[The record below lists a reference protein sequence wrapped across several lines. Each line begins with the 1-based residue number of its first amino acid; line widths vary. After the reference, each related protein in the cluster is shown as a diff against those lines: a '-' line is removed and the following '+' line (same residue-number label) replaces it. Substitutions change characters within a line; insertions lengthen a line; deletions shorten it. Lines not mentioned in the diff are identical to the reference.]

1 MKKYCLYG
9 ERCSGTN
16 YIQNLIRENF
26 NADRVENFGHKHF
39 FGFASFDNSDDVL
52 FISVIRNL
60 FDWINS
66 FYLKMHQ
73 LPLKYEKIS
82 SDLKR
87 YKFLNEEFF
96 SFSDADGN
104 RDTSHEIMNDRNI
117 YTGERYKNI
126 FELRHTKNKFLIDDL
141 PNKVKNHILLRYED
155 FLDDFENT
163 MNKINGVG
171 LEIKCKNSFPTNV
184 LTYKNTKIKFTKNE
198 YSEFSK
204 EEIFNNKNY
213 IDYYEKKLFKDFL

>member
-26 NADRVENFGHKHF
+26 NAEHVKNFGHKHF
-39 FGFASFDNSDDVL
+39 FGFTSFNNSDDVL

-66 FYLKMHQ
+66 FYIKMHQ
-73 LPLKYEKIS
+73 LPLKYKKIS

-104 RDTSHEIMNDRNI
+104 
-117 YTGERYKNI
+117 
-126 FELRHTKNKFLIDDL
+126 
-141 PNKVKNHILLRYED
+141 
-155 FLDDFENT
+155 
-163 MNKINGVG
+163 
-171 LEIKCKNSFPTNV
+171 
-184 LTYKNTKIKFTKNE
+184 
-198 YSEFSK
+198 
-204 EEIFNNKNY
+204 
-213 IDYYEKKLFKDFL
+213 

>member
-1 MKKYCLYG
+1 
-9 ERCSGTN
+9 
-16 YIQNLIRENF
+16 
-26 NADRVENFGHKHF
+26 
-39 FGFASFDNSDDVL
+39 
-52 FISVIRNL
+52 
-60 FDWINS
+60 
-66 FYLKMHQ
+66 
-73 LPLKYEKIS
+73 
-82 SDLKR
+82 
-87 YKFLNEEFF
+87 
-96 SFSDADGN
+96 
-104 RDTSHEIMNDRNI
+104 MNDRNI

-126 FELRHTKNKFLIDDL
+126 FELRYTKNKFLIDDL

-155 FLDDFENT
+155 VLDDFENT

-184 LTYKNTKIKFTKNE
+184 LTYKKTKIKFTKNE